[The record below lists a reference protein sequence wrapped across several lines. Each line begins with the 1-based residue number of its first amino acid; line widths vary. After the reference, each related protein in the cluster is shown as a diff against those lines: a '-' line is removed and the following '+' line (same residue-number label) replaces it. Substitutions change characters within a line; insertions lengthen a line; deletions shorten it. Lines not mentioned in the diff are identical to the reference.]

1 MGLRSQEQEGDEA
14 GGTRASPSSDSE
26 LPNWLKS
33 PDGKHSYKYNTTG
46 IKEASAQDLTGI
58 VCAQDIH

>member
-1 MGLRSQEQEGDEA
+1 MGSRSQEQEGDEA

-33 PDGKHSYKYNTTG
+33 PDGTHPCKYSTTG
-46 IKEASAQDLTGI
+46 IKEASAQDLTGT
-58 VCAQDIH
+58 VRAQDIH